1 MLLYDLFLYQEFCHM
16 SNLKMFFFFHLKHR
30 NGSGFLHHLRHGL
43 HLLALLGGVL
53 VVVRVP
59 QVAPEIPATIRVGS
73 IGFYLG
79 EHHDDVVGVGQGK
92 EASLSDVAVTYPLP
106 RLEKLLY
113 WTVSFTE
120 CSVEAVLWLGSCR

>member
-1 MLLYDLFLYQEFCHM
+1 MLLYDLFLFQEFCHM

-113 WTVSFTE
+113 
-120 CSVEAVLWLGSCR
+120 

>member
-1 MLLYDLFLYQEFCHM
+1 MATTILENLIVDAELFY
-16 SNLKMFFFFHLKHR
+16 LKHG
-30 NGSGFLHHLRHGL
+30 NLSSFLNHLRHGL
-43 HLLALLGGVL
+43 HLLPLLGGEL

-92 EASLSDVAVTYPLP
+92 EASLSDVSVTYPLP

-113 WTVSFTE
+113 
-120 CSVEAVLWLGSCR
+120 